1 MLRKLKIKF
10 IFAIMTLVTVIYV
23 LIFCALLLFTK
34 MNLER
39 NGIQMMRGLSF
50 APRPARQISPPG
62 NAPDGMNVPVF
73 SVERSESGKLTA
85 QGSDFYD
92 LSDTDKLSRLVEAA
106 STSEKPVG
114 VLREYDLRYLRT
126 GMGNVER
133 FVFADVS
140 AEKMMFRGLIRNLLI
155 IGLISYVVF
164 FLISLVMAQWVTKPV
179 EKAWN
184 AQRQFVADASHE
196 LKTPLTVIMTNAEML
211 TDEGYAKMDR
221 GNLANNILFTSKRMK
236 NLVESLLELARLD
249 NGHSEIKAEP
259 VDYSLLLNNC
269 ILPFEPLF
277 FENHQELSCEI
288 EKNVTVTG
296 DPEKLRQVV
305 TILLDNS
312 LKYGDTGESV
322 IVSLRQQSHNC
333 VLSVSSKGAPLSKE
347 DCKNV
352 FKRFY
357 RTDPARNDGHSY
369 GLGLSIAESI
379 VTEHHGRIWAES
391 QDGRNTFFVSLK
403 TRS

>member
-10 IFAIMTLVTVIYV
+10 IFVIMTLVTVFYV

-39 NGIQMMRGLSF
+39 EGIQMMRGLSC
-50 APRPARQISPPG
+50 APRAARQISPPG
-62 NAPDGMNVPVF
+62 NAPDRMSVPVF
-73 SVERSESGKLTA
+73 SVERSESGKLTV

-106 STSEKPVG
+106 SASEKPVG

-126 GMGNVER
+126 GMGNTER

-140 AEKMMFRGLIRNLLI
+140 AERTMLRGLIRNLLI

-221 GNLANNILFTSKRMK
+221 GDLANNILFTSKRMK
-236 NLVESLLELARLD
+236 KLVENLLELARLD
-249 NGHSEIKAEP
+249 NGHSEIKAAP
-259 VDYSLLLNNC
+259 IDYSLLLNNC

-277 FENHQELSCEI
+277 FENRQELSCEI
-288 EKNVTVTG
+288 EENVTVTG

-312 LKYGDTGESV
+312 LKYGDPGESV
-322 IVSLRQQSHNC
+322 TVSLRQQSHNC
-333 VLSVSSKGAPLSKE
+333 VLSVSSKGAPLSRE